1 MEVDL
6 DLPDLMK
13 DVGYGSL
20 TLQKFTAFT
29 LKSLC
34 TVEDTSILPRNNVL
48 DQNTHDRGIGKTPSD
63 KEDEMDAKLVGAHA
77 TYARGL
83 TPWHAGGMIT

>member
-1 MEVDL
+1 MKL
-6 DLPDLMK
+6 DQHITAAIFI
-13 DVGYGSL
+13 GYSL
-20 TLQKFTAFT
+20 
-29 LKSLC
+29 
-34 TVEDTSILPRNNVL
+34 VEDTPVFPRNNVL

-63 KEDEMDAKLVGAHA
+63 KEDEKDAKLVGAHA